1 MTWRL
6 IILSRDGERIR
17 PDESRI
23 AQAAA
28 SEMARKRWVALAF
41 VAAVMPTWLLS
52 GAFAGS
58 GAASEGDDPAQ
69 PASVTWHTD
78 NFFTQCDG
86 NCAVSVFGGPQLLTH
101 QYNILV
107 HLTPPWDWRFGNA
120 DLIGGAISRRIL
132 TLWDSL
138 DIESEFGLAKR
149 FGDMHTEEAW
159 LVLNFRWTNFP
170 WHQYL
175 CTSIAITFGPSF
187 AVDLPRNAHH
197 NAAILN
203 YFSPEIT
210 FALPQYPQYALMV
223 QLHHR
228 SDIADI
234 GKGGT
239 PDPGWQFLTVGLRY
253 QF

>member
-1 MTWRL
+1 MDVRTAQQWRCIPL
-6 IILSRDGERIR
+6 
-17 PDESRI
+17 
-23 AQAAA
+23 
-28 SEMARKRWVALAF
+28 VF
-41 VAAVMPTWLLS
+41 VAAVLLVWLLA

-58 GAASEGDDPAQ
+58 AAASEGDERAQ
-69 PASVTWHTD
+69 PASSLTWHTD

-86 NCAVSVFGGPQLLTH
+86 NCAVSIFGGPQLLTH
-101 QYNILV
+101 QYNIFI

-120 DLIGGAISRRIL
+120 DLVGGAISRRLL

-149 FGDMHTEEAW
+149 FGDMHTDEAW
-159 LVLNFRWTNFP
+159 LVVNFRWTRFP
-170 WHQYL
+170 WNQYL
-175 CTSIAITFGPSF
+175 RTSIAITAGPSF

-210 FALPQYPQYALMV
+210 FALPQYPQFALMV
-223 QLHHR
+223 QMHHR
-228 SDIADI
+228 SDIVDI

-239 PDPGWQFLTVGLRY
+239 PDPGWQFLTIGLRY
-253 QF
+253 RL

>member
-1 MTWRL
+1 MGSSTG
-6 IILSRDGERIR
+6 LSQICDKATGERVAVDVR
-17 PDESRI
+17 T
-23 AQAAA
+23 
-28 SEMARKRWVALAF
+28 ARQCAPLAF
-41 VAAVMPTWLLS
+41 VAAVLLAWLLS
-52 GAFAGS
+52 SAFVGS
-58 GAASEGDDPAQ
+58 AAASEGDERGP

-101 QYNILV
+101 QYNIFI

-149 FGDMHTEEAW
+149 FGSMHTEEAW
-159 LVLNFRWTNFP
+159 LVLNFRWTRFP
-170 WHQYL
+170 WNQYL
-175 CTSIAITFGPSF
+175 HTSIAITSGPSF
-187 AVDLPRNAHH
+187 AVNLPRNAHH
-197 NAAILN
+197 NAAVLN

-210 FALPQYPQYALMV
+210 FALPQYPQYALIV
-223 QLHHR
+223 QMHHR
-228 SDIADI
+228 SSVADI

-253 QF
+253 NF